1 MRHLTRDEAFFAR
14 TLVFLTAAGLAIAAA
29 SSIELT
35 AEVDLALCKQL
46 ADANE
51 FTCAESD
58 SILLVERTSNPIG
71 TNRYVIRGT
80 PSGDDRADLLVV
92 DEWIISGRA
101 AGLHAVHPLTRTS
114 AIDETLPIRAGSRLA
129 FLGSSGSYV
138 ESVTVVDLAGVA
150 KEDDADLSFMERTQ
164 VAIGRWQETGAFA
177 GWARSRRTFD
187 RPVERAT
194 IRWSDDGELEC
205 EIDREK
211 LVLSTNGS
219 GREATTLA
227 ATAPLE
233 LEETARPA
241 GMVPWLVDRLRATQ
255 WFGDLKMQWLKGAV
269 FGSLDGLRSLT
280 SRFERKSTVA
290 DVQEDLG
297 LANEPPVDA
306 RAPHVAGWPP
316 AAITSL
322 VDNALP
328 GEGVWIAL
336 AADPF
341 VRTNPGLPAAFVT
354 TWLRA
359 DRDREQNRI
368 FITAWDPR
376 QVSLHMEAGTSE
388 PVSAT
393 GAAGPGMIPRTP
405 EVMGRL
411 VAGFNGG
418 FQAIHGEFGMQAQ
431 KVLYLPPKPYA
442 ATVFELDD
450 GTTAFGTWPAQ
461 PEIPSE
467 IKSFRQNMT
476 AIVEN
481 GVFNPWKRTWW
492 GGTPPGWAD
501 NLHTTR
507 SALCL
512 TKDGNVAYFWGHQ
525 ATPTSIAAAM
535 ESARCDFGMH
545 LDMNPGLAGFEFYN
559 VRPESDFAPL
569 GRAAA
574 REWEHEGT
582 FKDLP
587 GWRYRARRM
596 IRGMQHMNFP
606 LYVQRYGRDF
616 FYLTLRSVLPGPVI
630 PASLI
635 GSSPESAQWATP
647 LPDQQPFPYAF
658 VRASVQDTMG
668 GSLEVHRIDPTSL
681 ELQSTPT
688 SATILTIARSAVAN
702 RGAASLVLSP
712 QKKPSLVDRDAAG
725 GEAMLVSG
733 QRASAPPSS
742 DSLAFGV
749 AVADGHIVVVDPTK
763 SLLGAP
769 AVGAWVRDLGTALG
783 VSAWIWSVPST
794 KLRLGTIKGDGGPSV
809 SFRYGQPPSA
819 RRYFPQTPIVSPQ
832 VWQPLQAQRVRYFRP
847 KAAPKPKA
855 SPATPAP
862 AHDDRPAA
870 TGSPA
875 TDTP

>member
-14 TLVFLTAAGLAIAAA
+14 TLAFLTAAGLAIAAA
-29 SSIELT
+29 SSIELS
-35 AEVDLALCKQL
+35 ADVNLALCKQL
-46 ADANE
+46 HDAND
-51 FTCAESD
+51 FRCAD
-58 SILLVERTSNPIG
+58 TDPILVVDRTSSPIG
-71 TNRYVIRGT
+71 VSRFVLRGH
-80 PSGDDRADLLVV
+80 PAGEDRTDLLVV
-92 DEWIISGRA
+92 DEWIIGGRA
-101 AGLHAVHPLTRTS
+101 AGLRGAYALSRTS
-114 AIDETLPIRAGSRLA
+114 AIDETLPIRSGSRLA
-129 FLGSSGSYV
+129 FLGSSGNNV
-138 ESVTVVDLAGVA
+138 ESVTVVDLDGVA
-150 KEDDADLSFMERTQ
+150 AEDDADLSPLERMQ
-164 VAIGRWQETGAFA
+164 VAVSRWQETGTPR
-177 GWARSRRTFD
+177 GWGRSRRTFD
-187 RPVERAT
+187 RPVDRAT
-194 IRWSDDGELEC
+194 IRWNESGDLEC
-205 EIDREK
+205 DLDRER
-211 LVLSTNGS
+211 LVLAPS
-219 GREATTLA
+219 GAPQEATTLA

-241 GMVPWLVDRLRATQ
+241 GLVPWLVDRLRATQ
-255 WFGDLKMQWLKGAV
+255 WFGDVKMQWLKGAV
-269 FGSLDGLRSLT
+269 FGSLDGLRALT
-280 SRFERKSTVA
+280 SRFERRSTVA

-297 LANEPPVDA
+297 LPADAPVDA

-316 AAITSL
+316 PPVTAVFDA
-322 VDNALP
+322 ALP

-336 AADPF
+336 DADPF

-359 DRDREQNRI
+359 DKDREQNRI

-431 KVLYLPPKPYA
+431 EVVYLPPKPYA
-442 ATVFELDD
+442 ATVLELDD

-461 PEIPSE
+461 PEIPAE
-467 IKSFRQNMT
+467 VKSYRQNMT

-481 GVFNPWKRTWW
+481 GIFNPWKRTWW

-512 TKDGNVAYFWGHQ
+512 TSDKNVAYFWGHQ
-525 ATPTSIAAAM
+525 ATPTTIAAAM
-535 ESARCDFGMH
+535 TSARCDFGMH

-559 VRPESDFAPL
+559 VRPESDFKPL
-569 GRAAA
+569 GRNAA

-616 FYLTLRSVLPGPVI
+616 FYLTLRSVLPGPSL
-630 PASLI
+630 PASLV
-635 GSSPESAQWATP
+635 GTSGDAANWATP
-647 LPDQQPFPYAF
+647 LADQQPFPYAF
-658 VRASVQDTMG
+658 VRSQVQDSAG
-668 GSLEVHRIDPTSL
+668 GTIEVHRIDPASL
-681 ELQSTPT
+681 EVQATPT
-688 SATILTIARSAVAN
+688 SATILSFTRSTLAN
-702 RGAASLVLSP
+702 RGSAHVVLVN
-712 QKKPSLVDRDAAG
+712 QKKPELIDRDPAP
-725 GEAMLVSG
+725 GEAVLASG
-733 QRASAPPSS
+733 QRGTAPPSS

-749 AVADGHIVVVDPTK
+749 VPADGHVVVVDPTK
-763 SLLGAP
+763 ALIDPQAL
-769 AVGAWVRDLGTALG
+769 GAWVHDAGVALG
-783 VSAWIWSVPST
+783 VTEWLWAVPST
-794 KLRLGTIKGDGGPSV
+794 KMRLGTAKVDGATSV
-809 SFRYGQPPSA
+809 SFRYGQPASA
-819 RRYFPQTPIVSPQ
+819 RRYFPQTPIVAPQ

-847 KAAPKPKA
+847 KVPPKA
-855 SPATPAP
+855 KAAAGTPHD
-862 AHDDRPAA
+862 AHTPE
-870 TGSPA
+870 GSP
-875 TDTP
+875 TETR